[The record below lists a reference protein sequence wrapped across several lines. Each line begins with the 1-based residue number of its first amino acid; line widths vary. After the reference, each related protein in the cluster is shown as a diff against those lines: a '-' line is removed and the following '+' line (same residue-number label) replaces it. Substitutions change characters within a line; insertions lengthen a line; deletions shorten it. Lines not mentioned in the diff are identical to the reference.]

1 MTRWEIT
8 FVGSRGMPP
17 TSYGDLFDLIEASGI
32 DPGELVA
39 REIEL
44 EAVSDRLAAMDEFG
58 TAGVEVITEF

>member
-1 MTRWEIT
+1 
-8 FVGSRGMPP
+8 MPP